1 MRVCYFTAGSHGAGH
16 LVRAVALQRAI
27 VRGGHAHDIT
37 LDVVAPASPLL
48 SRLLGPNAHGVVID
62 AAELR
67 DPARAVNSA
76 VAHTI
81 AALRPDVVVIDVFWV
96 PLVFVPLP
104 CPAWLL
110 LRSVPAAWLVGPKEA
125 RFDPRR
131 YERVF
136 AIEPAPGLEAF
147 EAVAPVV
154 VSTAEERLP
163 RRALAERLGI
173 AADAPLNVIVQGGLG
188 SDAGVLEA
196 AAHDVDDGHWHRL
209 DMGAADAPFPAAP
222 LLAEADRIVAAP
234 GYNTFWE
241 AQLLRFSQRTTWV
254 PIRRQ
259 LDDAAWRASLKGNE
273 AIAGNGAD
281 TIVAALAEARL
292 AKGRITGNDG

>member
-27 VRGGHAHDIT
+27 VRGRHDIR

-48 SRLLGPNAHGVVID
+48 SRLLGPNGHGVVID

-67 DPARAVNSA
+67 DPTRAAHSA
-76 VAHTI
+76 VAQTI

-110 LRSVPAAWLVGPKEA
+110 LRSVPAAWLVGPREA

-147 EAVAPVV
+147 EATAPVV
-154 VSTAEERLP
+154 VSTADERLP
-163 RRALAERLGI
+163 RRALAERLRVG
-173 AADAPLNVIVQGGLG
+173 ANTPLNVIVQGGLS
-188 SDAGVLEA
+188 SDASVLA
-196 AAHDVDDGHWHRL
+196 AAARDVDNGPWHLL
-209 DMGAADAPFPAAP
+209 DVGAADAPFPVAP
-222 LLAEADRIVAAP
+222 LLAEADRVVAAP

-241 AQLLRFSQRTTWV
+241 AQLLGFSQRTTWV

-259 LDDAAWRASLKGNE
+259 LDDAAWRASLSGNE
-273 AIAGNGAD
+273 AVAGNGAD
-281 TIVAALAEARL
+281 TIVSALAAR
-292 AKGRITGNDG
+292 ANQVRGVQPST

>member
-16 LVRAVALQRAI
+16 LVRAVALQRAL
-27 VRGGHAHDIT
+27 VRGGHTKIEF
-37 LDVVAPASPLL
+37 DVVAPASALL
-48 SRLLGPNAHGVVID
+48 TRLLGPRGHGVTID

-67 DPARAVNSA
+67 DPQRATHSA
-76 VAHTI
+76 LAHTI

-110 LRSVPAAWLVGPKEA
+110 LRSVPAAWLVGPREA
-125 RFDPRR
+125 RFDRNR

-147 EAVAPVV
+147 EGVAPVV
-154 VSTAEERLP
+154 ASSAHDRVP
-163 RRALAERLGI
+163 RAVLAQRLGL
-173 AADAPLNVIVQGGLG
+173 AVSAPLNVIVQGGLG
-188 SDAGVLEA
+188 SDAEVLAA
-196 AAHDVDDGHWHRL
+196 AAHDVDTGPWHRL

-222 LLAEADRIVAAP
+222 LLAEADRVVAAP

-241 AQLLRFSQRTTWV
+241 AQLLGFAKRTTWV

-259 LDDAAWRASLKGNE
+259 LDDAAWRASLRGDE
-273 AIAGNGAD
+273 ALAGNGAD
-281 TIVAALAEARL
+281 TIASALAAWGV
-292 AKGRITGNDG
+292 ATGSGG